1 MIRKLLEGMKHDRR
15 IVLFALLASLPAM
28 STALGFLW
36 LGPYA
41 PRVQWS
47 VTVLLV
53 GSWCGFTYALR
64 ERVVRPLQTLSNML
78 AALRE
83 GDFSIRARGA
93 GTGDSL
99 ALAYLEVNALEEV
112 LREQRLGAVE
122 ATALLRKVLEEVD
135 LAVFAFDEDE
145 ALRIVNGAGERLL
158 GQTSERLL
166 GKSATELRLRETLY
180 GVEPRTVQIDFL
192 GGSGRWDLRRTVV
205 RQEGQP
211 LRLIVMADL
220 SRALREEERQA
231 WKRIIRVLSHEINNS
246 LAPIKSIAGS
256 LQTLTARSAIPA
268 EVEEDVKSG
277 LSVIEARAE
286 ALGRFMA
293 TYATLARL
301 PEPVVGAVDVVELI
315 QRIVA
320 LETRM
325 EVDASEGP
333 EVIIQADGDQLEPLL
348 INLVR
353 NAVDATLEGG
363 GQVRVVWRVKSNT
376 LHVVVEDDGPGLPGD
391 TGNLFVPFY
400 TTKPGGSGIGLAL
413 SRQIAEGHGGTLTLE
428 NRGLPGGAR
437 AKLSLPVDPDAS
449 IPVATIALPNV
460 ASTSTGVLAAGNK
473 RRGHQPPEET
483 T

>member
-1 MIRKLLEGMKHDRR
+1 MITRLLDGMKHDRR
-15 IVLFALLASLPAM
+15 IVLFAVLASLPAM
-28 STALGFLW
+28 GVALGFVW
-36 LGPYA
+36 MGPYSA
-41 PRVQWS
+41 RIQWTVS
-47 VTVLLV
+47 VLLL
-53 GSWCGFTYALR
+53 GSWGVFTYALR
-64 ERVVRPLQTLSNML
+64 ERVVRPLQTLANML

-93 GTGDSL
+93 GTQDSL

-145 ALRIVNGAGERLL
+145 ELRILNGAGERLL
-158 GQTSERLL
+158 GQPADRLI
-166 GKSATELRLRETLY
+166 GKTATELRLRETLY
-180 GVEPRTVQIDFL
+180 GIAPRTVEIDFL

-256 LQTLTARSAIPA
+256 LQTLTARNELPA
-268 EVEEDVKSG
+268 EVDADVKSG
-277 LSVIEARAE
+277 LSVIAARAE

-293 TYATLARL
+293 SYATLARL
-301 PEPVVGAVDVVELI
+301 PEPEVGSVQVTEI
-315 QRIVA
+315 IRRTVA
-320 LETRM
+320 IETRM
-325 EVDASEGP
+325 EIEVADGP
-333 EVIIQADGDQLEPLL
+333 EIVVQADGDQLEQLL

-353 NAVDATLEGG
+353 NAVDATVEGG
-363 GQVRVVWRVKSNT
+363 GRVRVAWEVQSNAI
-376 LHVVVEDDGPGLPGD
+376 HVIVEDEGPGLPVD

-428 NRGLPGGAR
+428 NRTATGGAR
-437 AKLSLPVDPDAS
+437 ARLSLPIDSSLNAHP
-449 IPVATIALPNV
+449 
-460 ASTSTGVLAAGNK
+460 
-473 RRGHQPPEET
+473 
-483 T
+483 